1 MSKDQEYNGWTNWE
15 TWNVALWADNE
26 EETYKTKQ
34 RFVRGLRIVAWGYF
48 VGHVEHFCKEIY
60 PSGTPDMKDESE
72 MDNVNYQEIADA
84 WQEEYELENE

>member
-1 MSKDQEYNGWTNWE
+1 MSNDREYNGWTNWE
-15 TWNVALWADNE
+15 TWNVALWVDNE

-34 RFVRGLRIVAWGYF
+34 RFVRGLRILAWSDF

-60 PSGTPDMKDESE
+60 PNGTPDMDNSSE
-72 MDNVNYQEIADA
+72 MRKVNYQEIADA